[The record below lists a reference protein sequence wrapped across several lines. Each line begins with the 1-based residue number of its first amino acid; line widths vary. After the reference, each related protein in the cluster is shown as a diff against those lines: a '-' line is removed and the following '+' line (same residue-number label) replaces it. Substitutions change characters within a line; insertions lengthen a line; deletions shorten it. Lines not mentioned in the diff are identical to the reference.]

1 MDRKSEQSK
10 INYPANRFGRF
21 VIKEQDFDTSR
32 ITFVRAIMSNVIV
45 TRCEYIFSSML
56 FEYEGLSD
64 MFDDQTGMREPPT
77 YIFYLDR
84 DGELRARKPGEKEVN
99 TGNEFEFRKWT

>member
-10 INYPANRFGRF
+10 INYPLNRFGRF

-32 ITFVRAIMSNVIV
+32 IAFVRAIMSNVII
-45 TRCEYIFSSML
+45 TRCEYIYYSML

-64 MFDDQTGMREPPT
+64 MFDEIDTKEPIM
-77 YIFYLDR
+77 YVFYLDR
-84 DGELRARKPGEKEVN
+84 DSELRVRKPGEKEVN
-99 TGNEFEFRKWT
+99 TSEVEFRKWT